1 MLRYINKDLDS
12 PKAKSEGKERRLPS
26 LTDEEQDIFDDNL
39 AWAMST
45 ASDSEELGNS
55 GMETTALQTIAEQI
69 EVSRRNRMSDEE
81 DREGVDTTDGMTDM
95 E

>member
-1 MLRYINKDLDS
+1 
-12 PKAKSEGKERRLPS
+12 
-26 LTDEEQDIFDDNL
+26 
-39 AWAMST
+39 MST

>member
-1 MLRYINKDLDS
+1 
-12 PKAKSEGKERRLPS
+12 
-26 LTDEEQDIFDDNL
+26 
-39 AWAMST
+39 MST
-45 ASDSEELGNS
+45 ASNSEEGNS
-55 GMETTALQTIAEQI
+55 GMETTALQTIVEQI